1 MSTDTEQE
9 LGTTEDSAETQLSS
23 FKQLIN
29 AGLARTLLAWF
40 LLLSL
45 LPLTVVSGI
54 AYLKSEE
61 ELRTDTMK
69 ALTQRTDLQ
78 ARFISNWFEYRFRDL
93 RAQAENNA
101 NVSSLND
108 LIDSFKKSEK
118 TIEDFAGSDEWEA
131 TVGTKKNHLN
141 TISRIYDFYYDIF
154 LIDLEGNILFSLSRE
169 SDLGTNLYNG
179 PYNDTLFASTV
190 RKSIETNR
198 SLFSDFES
206 YAPSGGIT
214 AGFLTTPLLDDSGKT
229 VGIYAVQIEVD
240 RINEAVINQS
250 AASSTEASYLVGED
264 LILRTPLGED
274 YESVLTR
281 RIDTAQTHQ
290 WLQTIDQQD
299 EENHALEYAGP
310 SGANV
315 LGIQRTIFLGNVR
328 WALITE
334 INESEAFAPARELAQ
349 LTAVMLGLM
358 FILVI
363 VTASALAQRL
373 VNPIRKLVSVTQ
385 AVAKG
390 KLSHTIEIGLNN
402 EIGLLGESFN
412 EMLKARQGHELE
424 RQMQHRQMK
433 EALDQL
439 AEQRFAI
446 DQHAIVSTTDLAG
459 NITSSNEKFREVSGY
474 TEEELQGST
483 HRIINSSYHS
493 EEFFKEMYQCITAGK
508 VWKGEFRNIAKYDL
522 IYWVDS
528 TIVPI
533 MDSNNQP
540 KGYIS
545 IRTDITDR
553 KLAEEK
559 EKWLNQATRVKFNI
573 MDALSSQE
581 NLETRLDRAIDE
593 VFKLEGLKLQG
604 KGGIFALNDET
615 DELSLCSLRGEEN
628 SSFVHHQF
636 TRNKDDGGIWRSI
649 TTGDVIVR
657 GICTEPHVYD
667 SVWEYF
673 APHGHYII
681 PLISIDLDGKH
692 QPTGALFLYTDPDP
706 IVDDQRIGLL
716 LEIGELFANSIMR
729 QKVIKSYQQA
739 THEAETASIAKSEFL
754 ANMSHEIRTPMNG
767 VLGMLNLLQNSDLS
781 DKQFHQAKLARTS
794 AEALL
799 SLINDILDF
808 SKIEAE
814 KLDLEHIDF
823 DLRQMLGDLSESMA
837 LQAQEKGLE
846 IILDVTDIPY
856 SHVKGDP
863 GRLRQLLVNIV
874 GNAIK
879 FTAEGEITIRIGIQ
893 DADENGMLVY
903 GSVSDTGIGIPRK
916 KLATLFDA
924 FSQVDASTTRHYGGT
939 GLGLSICK
947 RLSELM
953 GGGLTVGSVLGEGSR
968 FEFTVT
974 MEASELAVEVKPEID
989 ITGLSLLVVDD
1000 NSTNRSVLER
1010 QLSLWGADVHTAKDA
1025 AEALALMEQFLEH
1038 PFAAALIDMQMPDI
1052 AGPALGQAIRAEKLF
1067 DETPLIMMTPMG
1079 ELGDAQF
1086 FDSLGFKSHFPKPT
1100 TTADLSKSLFTVLSS
1115 QQDIQTLAS
1124 NDEASTQSEN
1134 SDFRILLVDDNEI
1147 NQQVASGVLE
1157 ILGHEADLAD
1167 HGLHAIELLK
1177 AAPEDTPYSII
1188 LMDCQMP
1195 EMDGY
1200 TATGEIRGG
1209 TAGDRYKGIYIV
1221 AMTANAMLGDREK
1234 CLDAG
1239 MDDYL
1244 SKPIDPNKLED
1255 VLNHYQHGTGT
1266 RKASV
1271 DRGAA
1276 KHAYGATQGEAKPKP
1291 KAAKPAAVQPT
1302 NALDESEDLP
1312 VWDIDEALQRVRGK
1326 EKFLVSL
1333 VELFMKDM
1341 PDRIVELEQAVG
1353 KQDIDEA
1360 QAIAHAIKGV
1370 AANLSA
1376 IALSRLAA
1384 QLEQAAKNQQPEAV
1398 EANMANIVEAYPL
1411 VTEKFQEYLDTRE

>member
-1 MSTDTEQE
+1 ME
-9 LGTTEDSAETQLSS
+9 TTEGLSI
-23 FKQLIN
+23 KHLYK

-45 LPLTVVSGI
+45 LPLTVVSGL

-61 ELRTDTMK
+61 ELRTNTMK
-69 ALTQRTDLQ
+69 SLTQRTDLQ

-93 RAQAENNA
+93 RAQAENNT
-101 NVSSLND
+101 NVSSLLG
-108 LIDSFKKSEK
+108 LIESYKQSDKS
-118 TIEDFAGSDEWEA
+118 IEDFVGSTEWDLS
-131 TVGTKKNHLN
+131 VKQNRNHLN
-141 TISRIYDFYYDIF
+141 TVSRIYDYYYDIF
-154 LIDLEGNILFSLSRE
+154 LIDLDGNILFSLSRE
-169 SDLGTNLYNG
+169 SDLGTNLHNG
-179 PYNDTLFASTV
+179 PYHETLFAATV
-190 RKSIETNR
+190 RKSIETGR

-214 AGFLTTPLLDDSGKT
+214 AGFLTTPLLNDAGET

-240 RINEAVINQS
+240 RINEAVINLS
-250 AASSTEASYLVGED
+250 AESSTETSYLVGED
-264 LILRTPLGED
+264 LFLRTPMRED
-274 YESVLTR
+274 YDSVLSL
-281 RIDTAQTHQ
+281 RIDTEQTRR
-290 WLQTIDQQD
+290 WSPTLQQPD
-299 EENHALEYAGP
+299 EENYALEYIGP
-310 SGANV
+310 SGAHV
-315 LGIQRTIFLGNVR
+315 LGVQRTITLGNVR

-334 INESEAFAPARELAQ
+334 IDEAEAFAPAHELAQ
-349 LTAVMLGLM
+349 LTAILLGLM

-363 VTASALAQRL
+363 ITASALAQRL
-373 VNPIRKLVSVTQ
+373 VNPIRKLVTATQ
-385 AVAKG
+385 AVARG
-390 KLSHTIEIGLNN
+390 KLTHTIEIGLNN
-402 EIGLLGESFN
+402 EIGLLGDSFN
-412 EMLKARQGHELE
+412 QMLKARRGHEVEL
-424 RQMQHRQMK
+424 QTQHQQMK

-459 NITSSNEKFREVSGY
+459 NIISSNDKFREMSGY
-474 TEEELQGST
+474 SEEELLGSN
-483 HRIINSSYHS
+483 HRIINSSHHS
-493 EEFFKEMYQCITAGK
+493 DEFFKEMYQCIGAGK
-508 VWKGEFRNIAKYDL
+508 VWKGEFRNIAKDDL
-522 IYWVDS
+522 IYWVDC
-528 TIVPI
+528 TVVPI

-545 IRTDITDR
+545 IETDITDR

-559 EKWLNQATRVKFNI
+559 EQWLNQATRVKFNI
-573 MDALSSQE
+573 MDALSTQE
-581 NLETRLDRAIDE
+581 PLEMRLDRAIDE
-593 VFKLEGLKLQG
+593 IFELEGLKLQG
-604 KGGIFALNDET
+604 KGGIFTLKEDSSN
-615 DELSLCSLRGEEN
+615 ELTLSSLRGEVN

-636 TRNKDDGGIWRSI
+636 TRDKEKDGDAIGTSI
-649 TTGDVIVR
+649 SDGDVIVR
-657 GICTEPHVYD
+657 GICTEPHLYD

-681 PLISIDLDGKH
+681 PLLSIDLKG
-692 QPTGALFLYTDPDP
+692 QRQATGVLFLYTDPDP

-716 LEIGELFANSIMR
+716 MEIGELFANSIMR
-729 QKVIKSYQQA
+729 QQVIKSYQQA
-739 THEAETASIAKSEFL
+739 TLEAETASIAKSEFL

-823 DLRQMLGDLSESMA
+823 DLRQMLGDLCESMA
-837 LQAQEKGLE
+837 LQAQDKGLE
-846 IILDVTDIPY
+846 IILDVTEIPY

-879 FTAEGEITIRIGIQ
+879 FTSDGEITIRIGIQ
-893 DADENGMLVY
+893 DAEENGMLVY
-903 GSVSDTGIGIPRK
+903 GSVRDTGIGIPQE
-916 KLATLFDA
+916 KLETLFDA

-974 MEASELAVEVKPEID
+974 LEASELAVDVKPDFD

-1000 NSTNRSVLER
+1000 NSANRKTIAR
-1010 QLSLWGADVHTAKDA
+1010 QLSIWGADVHTAKDA
-1025 AEALALMEQFLEH
+1025 AEALALMEQFIDH

-1052 AGPALGQAIRAEKLF
+1052 AGPELGQAIRAEKLF

-1079 ELGDAQF
+1079 ELADAKY
-1086 FDSLGFKSHFPKPT
+1086 FDELGFKAYFPKPT
-1100 TTADLSKSLFTVLSS
+1100 TTADLSRSLFQVLSPEQAMQELFIEEDANEES
-1115 QQDIQTLAS
+1115 R
-1124 NDEASTQSEN
+1124 N

-1157 ILGHEADLAD
+1157 ILGHQADVAD
-1167 HGLHAIELLK
+1167 HGLHAIEMLE
-1177 AAPEDTPYSII
+1177 AAPEDAPYSII

-1200 TATGEIRGG
+1200 TATGEIRSG

-1234 CLDAG
+1234 CLDSG

-1255 VLNHYQHGTGT
+1255 VLNHYQHGSGT

-1271 DRGAA
+1271 NRGPA
-1276 KHAYGATQGEAKPKP
+1276 KHAYGSSPGAPKP
-1291 KAAKPAAVQPT
+1291 KSKATAASLPI
-1302 NALDESEDLP
+1302 NSLDDSEELP

-1341 PDRIVELEQAVG
+1341 PERIVELEEAV
-1353 KQDIDEA
+1353 KSKDI
-1360 QAIAHAIKGV
+1360 
-1370 AANLSA
+1370 
-1376 IALSRLAA
+1376 
-1384 QLEQAAKNQQPEAV
+1384 EQAQG
-1398 EANMANIVEAYPL
+1398 
-1411 VTEKFQEYLDTRE
+1411 QEPRLCRHGRRSCRLCRRRR